1 MLSTLLQFT
10 LQLQLRH
17 STITHDKSR
26 CATAERPLKR
36 NGDALTRTDSNVL
49 DLVGVRVGHMGC
61 GVWVLVFGYRCHAF
75 CTCFRTYVRLDRLH
89 SYKRKLQHVPLIISN
104 IASLCEFDVY
114 HITRASKTNVNSSM
128 SDRINFVH
136 T

>member
-1 MLSTLLQFT
+1 MLSTLLQIT

-61 GVWVLVFGYRCHAF
+61 GVWVLVFGYSF
-75 CTCFRTYVRLDRLH
+75 CTCFRTYVRFDELH
-89 SYKRKLQHVPLIISN
+89 AYKRKLQHVPPPLIISN

-128 SDRINFVH
+128 SDRINFVR

>member
-1 MLSTLLQFT
+1 MLSTLLQIT

-26 CATAERPLKR
+26 CATAERQLKR

-61 GVWVLVFGYRCHAF
+61 GVWVLVFGFGYSF
-75 CTCFRTYVRLDRLH
+75 CTCFRTYVRFEGLDG
-89 SYKRKLQHVPLIISN
+89 YKRKLQHHVPPPLIISQ
-104 IASLCEFDVY
+104 ILLPS
-114 HITRASKTNVNSSM
+114 VNSMFITSHERLKQM
-128 SDRINFVH
+128 
-136 T
+136 